1 MSETLIIPE
10 SGNRKDIYEA
20 IIPQIAS
27 LVSSE
32 SNIIANLANI
42 TSVLKEAFG
51 FFWIGFYQAEGDELV
66 LAPFQGPIACTR
78 IKRGKGVCGS
88 VYSTGESL
96 VVPDV
101 EEFKG
106 HISCS
111 SLSRSEVVIPII
123 FNGSVWGVLD
133 VDSKEVNDFND
144 IDKYYLE
151 RIAEI
156 ISNDVLR

>member
-1 MSETLIIPE
+1 MIIPE

-88 VYSTGESL
+88 VFSTGESL

-111 SLSRSEVVIPII
+111 SLSLSEVVIPII

>member
-1 MSETLIIPE
+1 MIIPE